1 MRLSDVLS
9 GSLAALFGIALVAYT
24 RTFPPM
30 PGQSVG
36 PGLFPAMIGAGL
48 IVFGAA
54 LAISAARRP
63 RLHALIELG
72 DWVVKPRMVL
82 NFALV
87 IADLIFYAIAV
98 NHLGFFLTAIVFL
111 SVLWLTFGVNRRLIV
126 PMALGVT
133 LAVHYM
139 FYSVL
144 RVPLPWGVLGGIA
157 W

>member
-1 MRLSDVLS
+1 MKLSDVLS
-9 GSLAALFGIALVAYT
+9 GLLGLLLGIVLVVYA

-30 PGQSVG
+30 PGQNFG
-36 PGLFPAMIGAGL
+36 PGLFPTMIGGGL
-48 IVFGAA
+48 VAFGAM
-54 LAISAARRP
+54 LAISAANRGRP
-63 RLHALIELG
+63 AWIEID
-72 DWVVKPRMVL
+72 DWVRKPRMVL

-98 NHLGFFLTAIVFL
+98 NHLGFFLTATIFV
-111 SVLWLTFGVNRRLIV
+111 SVLWFAFGVRRRLIV
-126 PMALGVT
+126 PMAVAVT

-144 RVPLPWGVLGGIA
+144 RVPLPWGPLGGIA

>member
-1 MRLSDVLS
+1 MRFSDFLS
-9 GSLAALFGIALVAYT
+9 GSIAALFGIALVAYA
-24 RTFPPM
+24 RSFPPM

-36 PGLFPAMIGAGL
+36 PGLFPTMIGAGL

-63 RLHALIELG
+63 RTALIELG

-111 SVLWLTFGVNRRLIV
+111 SVLWSTFGVNRRLIV
-126 PMALGVT
+126 PMAVVVT